1 MKKFDNIEGFPG
13 YFISKSGKC
22 YSRKNGVWRRLT
34 GNTVKQKGKAYTVKQ
49 YFLFYPK
56 GSGFSKRGKFGRASR
71 LVAQAWVPNPNP
83 KEYDTVCH
91 KDNNPMNNHY
101 TNLYWGTQSMN
112 IQRAVRENRFPQCR
126 RYGKDNPMY
135 GRKPWNT
142 GKQLSKEIRDK
153 ISKANKGRKL
163 SDQAKAN
170 ISKGILSKG
179 PSKITHRKLRRIF
192 RLRSKGLPQMYI
204 SKRTHL
210 HQTMVSKILNK
221 QCKFQ
226 KSNY

>member
-34 GNTVKQKGKAYTVKQ
+34 GNTVKHKGKAYTVKQ

-56 GSGFSKRGKFGRASR
+56 DSGFSKRGKFGRASR
-71 LVAQAWVPNPNP
+71 LVALAWVPNPNP

-112 IQRAVRENRFPQCR
+112 IQQAVREDRFPQCK

-142 GKQLSKEIRDK
+142 GKPLPKWVRDK
-153 ISKANKGRKL
+153 ISNSNKGKKV
-163 SDQAKAN
+163 SDEIKAK
-170 ISKGILSKG
+170 ISKGILLRG
-179 PSKITHRKLRRIF
+179 PLKITPRKLRRIF
-192 RLRSKGLPQMYI
+192 RLRSKGLSQVYI

-226 KSNY
+226 RSQY

>member
-34 GNTVKQKGKAYTVKQ
+34 GNIVKHKGKAYITLP

-56 GSGFSKRGKFGRASR
+56 DSGFSKRGKFNRASR
-71 LVAQAWVPNPNP
+71 LVALAWVPNPNP
-83 KEYDTVCH
+83 KEYTIVCH

-101 TNLYWGTQSMN
+101 SNLYWGTQSMN
-112 IQRAVRENRFPQCR
+112 IKQAVQDNRFPQCKR
-126 RYGKDNPMY
+126 FGKDNPMY

-142 GKQLSKEIRDK
+142 GKPLPKLVRDK
-153 ISKANKGRKL
+153 ISNSNKGKKR
-163 SDQAKAN
+163 SDEIKAK
-170 ISKGILSKG
+170 ISKGMLLRG
-179 PSKITHRKLRRIF
+179 PLKITHRKLRRIF
-192 RLRSKGLPQMYI
+192 RLRSKGLSQVYI

-210 HQTMVSKILNK
+210 HQTMISKILNK

-226 KSNY
+226 TSNY